1 MCQSAYELT
10 CLLILALAKGLY
22 GCVAIIAWEGKSRV
36 FGELENFLT
45 ERGLDKQLGCNGYK
59 ELGQSYMLTTS
70 AKILLS
76 SP

>member
-1 MCQSAYELT
+1 M
-10 CLLILALAKGLY
+10 LADFGIGKRLVWLCRY
-22 GCVAIIAWEGKSRV
+22 YCVGKENLV
-36 FGELENFLT
+36 FGELENFLA

>member
-1 MCQSAYELT
+1 MVVS
-10 CLLILALAKGLY
+10 LLLRGK
-22 GCVAIIAWEGKSRV
+22 GKSRV
-36 FGELENFLT
+36 FGELENFLA

-59 ELGQSYMLTTS
+59 ELGQSYMFTTS

>member
-1 MCQSAYELT
+1 MAYM
-10 CLLILALAKGLY
+10 LADFDIGKRLVWLCRY
-22 GCVAIIAWEGKSRV
+22 YCVGKENLVFWGAGKLFGRAW
-36 FGELENFLT
+36 FGQAARLH
-45 ERGLDKQLGCNGYK
+45 GYK

>member
-1 MCQSAYELT
+1 MVVS
-10 CLLILALAKGLY
+10 LLLSGK
-22 GCVAIIAWEGKSRV
+22 GKSRV
-36 FGELENFLT
+36 FGELENFLA